1 MMQGGAPA
9 NLGRGKELRQFV
21 KSGCDSG
28 YVQVELYD
36 PRGGQLPNT
45 RGPVIRRVLFAKDNT
60 SNWLVNGIV
69 RTESDVRDIFT
80 KFNVQVDNLCQ
91 FMPQDRVLDF
101 TTMNDVDKLK
111 EVQRAVLPKHV
122 SDLHEEIIK
131 KQAEQREARMSSE
144 ARKEE
149 VKVRRM

>member
-1 MMQGGAPA
+1 
-9 NLGRGKELRQFV
+9 
-21 KSGCDSG
+21 
-28 YVQVELYD
+28 
-36 PRGGQLPNT
+36 
-45 RGPVIRRVLFAKDNT
+45 
-60 SNWLVNGIV
+60 
-69 RTESDVRDIFT
+69 
-80 KFNVQVDNLCQ
+80 
-91 FMPQDRVLDF
+91 MPQDRVLDF